1 MGLESLWFR
10 VMVFVLLVVDRSTEY
25 WKGNPVPRFGL
36 NVEVEVEVEIE
47 VQRWSLM
54 PCMTWRRV
62 SLDKS
67 TES

>member
-1 MGLESLWFR
+1 MWFR

-25 WKGNPVPRFGL
+25 WKGNPVLRL
-36 NVEVEVEVEIE
+36 SSNIEVEIEVEIE
-47 VQRWSLM
+47 VQRSSLL

>member
-1 MGLESLWFR
+1 MESLWIR

-25 WKGNPVPRFGL
+25 WKGNPVLRFSS
-36 NVEVEVEVEIE
+36 NIEVEIE
-47 VQRWSLM
+47 VQRLNLM